1 MKTNLARLLKHLCF
15 PPWKLRRALSL
26 PELEAITQAIRDS
39 EQHHTGEIHFA
50 VENALQ
56 WRQLIRGTGPRE
68 RAIEV
73 FSSLR
78 VWDTEEN
85 NGVLIYLLLAD
96 RAVEIISDRE
106 VTRRIPPDEW
116 ENICHTMEDA
126 FRTSAFAS
134 GIIAGVE
141 AVSAQLTLHFS
152 GKDRA
157 GNELADQPTLI
168 KD

>member
-73 FSSLR
+73 FSSLTIMR
-78 VWDTEEN
+78 VAGTPDDET
-85 NGVLIYLLLAD
+85 YLRGESGGA
-96 RAVEIISDRE
+96 RARYFM
-106 VTRRIPPDEW
+106 VTYDPA
-116 ENICHTMEDA
+116 T
-126 FRTSAFAS
+126 
-134 GIIAGVE
+134 
-141 AVSAQLTLHFS
+141 
-152 GKDRA
+152 
-157 GNELADQPTLI
+157 
-168 KD
+168 